1 MLHVKEFKL
10 ADWKPG
16 MEPVFTEMGRGS
28 IDYKSIFAAA
38 KKARIEHIFVEQEAF
53 PDMPAMQALK
63 VDADWMRSV

>member
-1 MLHVKEFKL
+1 
-10 ADWKPG
+10 

-53 PDMPAMQALK
+53 PDLPAMQALK
-63 VDADWMRSV
+63 VDADWMRSI